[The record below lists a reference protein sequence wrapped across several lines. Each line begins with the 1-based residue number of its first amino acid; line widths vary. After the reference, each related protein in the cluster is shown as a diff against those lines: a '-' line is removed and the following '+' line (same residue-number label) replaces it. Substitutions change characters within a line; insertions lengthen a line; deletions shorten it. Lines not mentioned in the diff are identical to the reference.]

1 MVLTWTSYFV
11 NYKTKTRDVLTF
23 TLQRWTCN
31 ECGIGQDLAVLMQ
44 SRSLLCIK
52 TAKHFSIECYKV
64 KLDRH
69 RNLCPFLFQMSIHI

>member
-1 MVLTWTSYFV
+1 MSYIQYIVYVYIPMVLTWTSYFV

-44 SRSLLCIK
+44 SIFLLNV
-52 TAKHFSIECYKV
+52 TR
-64 KLDRH
+64 L
-69 RNLCPFLFQMSIHI
+69 N